1 VTRVRAMPLAPR
13 PFPGEAMRS
22 WIGRVAARYDL
33 SPAMFVAGLRDGDG
47 VSAARLT
54 SMERR
59 PDPDLEH
66 LLASAARLD
75 VSRIGALRAA
85 MGDMST
91 SAVSYSY
98 RDTFAWCQAC
108 VCEDV
113 AQHGESYERA
123 AWRLGCCAVCVT
135 HKRVLGQ
142 ICPMCA
148 CGDVGFR
155 PLGGRW
161 RLTCEFCKVQIDAP
175 ARHWPETA
183 SGISPTRLFG
193 FLVDPRWISLAFELQ
208 SNLLAVI
215 AGSEAAG
222 VRRAGLPAIRFVAMV
237 HDLAAAFL
245 RPGGPEPSPQQRHDV
260 IAVCRADA
268 FSALKPAAAFEM
280 LGLIASVL
288 SSVGSPRA
296 SARRAGQSQRFRSD
310 LTIMDLPW
318 FVGMISHKDRRR
330 LRFAAQE
337 WSPILARAL
346 ERVIQFDVARRQ
358 QVNQIRDKARRD
370 AAWAREA
377 VPRLRAA
384 AIRRIA
390 ARAHRRSLARLASTT
405 QKPGRSSADRNGGHR
420 EILS

>member
-1 VTRVRAMPLAPR
+1 
-13 PFPGEAMRS
+13 MRS

-33 SPAMFVAGLRDGDG
+33 STAMLVAGLRDGDG

-54 SMERR
+54 SMDRR

-66 LLASAARLD
+66 LLATAARLD
-75 VSRIGALRAA
+75 VGRIGALRAA
-85 MGDMST
+85 MGGMST

-98 RDTFAWCQAC
+98 RDTISWCQAC

-113 AQHGESYERA
+113 ARHGESYERA

-135 HKRVLGQ
+135 HEKVLAQ

-161 RLTCEFCKVQIDAP
+161 RLMCEFCKGQIDAP
-175 ARHWPETA
+175 AGYWPETA
-183 SGISPTRLFG
+183 SGISPIRLFG

-208 SNLLAVI
+208 SDLLAAI
-215 AGSEAAG
+215 AGNESAG
-222 VRRAGLPAIRFVAMV
+222 ARRAGMPAVRFVAMV
-237 HDLAAAFL
+237 HDIAAAFL
-245 RPGGPEPSPQQRHDV
+245 RAGGPEPTLQQRHGV
-260 IAVCRADA
+260 IAMGRADA
-268 FSALKPAAAFEM
+268 FSAQKPAADFEM

-288 SSVGSPRA
+288 SSVGSQRA
-296 SARRAGQSQRFRSD
+296 SARRAGRSQRFRSD

-318 FVGMISHKDRRR
+318 FVGMLSHKDRQW

-337 WSPILARAL
+337 WSPTLARAL
-346 ERVIQFDVARRQ
+346 ERAVQFDAARRQ

-370 AAWAREA
+370 AAWAEK
-377 VPRLRAA
+377 PRHGCE
-384 AIRRIA
+384 RR
-390 ARAHRRSLARLASTT
+390 
-405 QKPGRSSADRNGGHR
+405 P
-420 EILS
+420 